1 MIVLYLNLNIIID
14 EIEAKLKLYQD
25 KYIGSIETEAL
36 YRNMFLYGRITPF
49 CFIHTLKVCFLLQK
63 LITKV

>member
-49 CFIHTLKVCFLLQK
+49 CFIHTL
-63 LITKV
+63 